1 VEICGLWVNCGKGK
15 GLNEK
20 WLEYSIFELSSN
32 RKWHRLSPWLVD
44 QRRAQSMVDRPP
56 WPAVELTGAQ
66 PSGCSGPQR
75 LAVRWGKGGH
85 QGESNLAN
93 TEAWKAARRRRTGS
107 KTLARKGGIE
117 GIVRAKRRSVGGV
130 GVFTEGRA
138 AINKAEVRR
147 GRSGSFNGRH

>member
-1 VEICGLWVNCGKGK
+1 
-15 GLNEK
+15 
-20 WLEYSIFELSSN
+20 
-32 RKWHRLSPWLVD
+32 
-44 QRRAQSMVDRPP
+44 MVDRPP

-66 PSGCSGPQR
+66 PSGRSEPRR
-75 LAVRWGKGGH
+75 LAVRGGKEGGH

-93 TEAWKAARRRRTGS
+93 TEAWKATRRQCIGS
-107 KTLARKGGIE
+107 RTLAQKGGIQ
-117 GIVRAKRRSVGGV
+117 GVMRAKRRSVGGV